1 MAGHEKFSYKSLD
14 EIKED
19 IKKLGINIPIS
30 EDLDVLK
37 RTVSIGDSSIPNSL
51 GIHPMEGCDG
61 TAEGKPDELTY
72 RRYERFARGGAGL
85 LWFEATAVVN
95 EGRANPRQ
103 IYICQENKEE
113 FKKLL
118 DSAIEAAKEEFGE
131 NYEPYTVVQ
140 LTHSGRYSRP
150 IDNPAPIIATKNP
163 YLGRNLPDDYPV
175 ITDEELEDLE
185 DKFVEAAALAKEIGF
200 NAVDIKACHG
210 YLNSELLSAFTR
222 EGKYGGSFENRTRF
236 LLNIVDKINARVGDG
251 LDIAV
256 RMNAYDSV
264 PYPYGWGVDKDD
276 FLKADLTEPIKLVK
290 ALYDRGVRL
299 INLSTG
305 NPYYNPHV
313 GRPYDIGYYTPPEH
327 PLEGTA
333 RMLDIIKQI
342 QERVPEM
349 VVMATGFSW
358 LREFAPYIAAGGIQ
372 EGWFTIAGFGRQ
384 AFAYPD
390 FAKDILTNG
399 AMDRKKCCIAC
410 SKCSEIMRD
419 WGKAGCVIKD
429 AKIYAPIYREGRKGK
444 PDFDRNRIARHV

>member
-1 MAGHEKFSYKSLD
+1 MANHEKFKYNSLD
-14 EIKED
+14 DLKEE
-19 IKKLGINIPIS
+19 IKKLNLSIPIS
-30 EDLDVLK
+30 EDLEILK
-37 RTVSIGDSSIPNSL
+37 RRIPMGDKDIPNSL

-85 LWFEATAVVN
+85 LWFEATAVVK

-118 DSAIEAAKEEFGE
+118 NQSLAAAKDEFGDDHR
-131 NYEPYTVVQ
+131 PFTVVQ

-150 IDNPAPIIATKNP
+150 TGEPEPIIATRNP
-163 YLGRNLPDDYPV
+163 YLGRNLPEDYPL
-175 ITDEELEDLE
+175 ITDEELERLE
-185 DKFVEAAALAKEIGF
+185 DRFVEAAVLAKEIGF
-200 NAVDIKACHG
+200 DAVDIKACHG

-236 LLNIVDKINARVGDG
+236 LLNIIDKIKARLGHQ

-264 PYPYGWGVDKDD
+264 PYPYGWGVSKDD
-276 FLKADLTEPIKLVK
+276 FLKPDLTEPIKLVK
-290 ALYDRGVRL
+290 ILYDKGVKL
-299 INLSTG
+299 INISTG

-313 GRPYDIGYYTPPEH
+313 GRPYDIGYYIPPEH

-342 QERVPEM
+342 QQSVPDM

-358 LREFAPYIAAGGIQ
+358 LREFAPYVAAGGIQ

-390 FAKDILTNG
+390 FAKDIITKG
-399 AMDRKKCCIAC
+399 AMDRRKCCIAC

-419 WGKAGCVIKD
+419 GGKAGCVIKD
-429 AKIYAPIYREGRKGK
+429 AKIYAPIYKEGRNGK
-444 PDFDRNRIARHV
+444 PEIDRNRVAYHV